1 MTMEE
6 GMDAGF
12 DLDLAAAT
20 LRANLS
26 DVHIM
31 LKVLAAQLADT
42 LGDRLVV
49 ERGGSRF
56 ERSKFKRSK
65 SDEVRGV
72 KITLGGDDYQADVDG
87 STLRCT
93 ISHSS
98 GGIRIR
104 SEQVDMDTWI
114 ARLLGALQ
122 AEAAHSET
130 ARQALQNIVI
140 GGSQ

>member
-56 ERSKFKRSK
+56 KRSK
-65 SDEVRGV
+65 SDEIRGV
-72 KITLGGDDYQADVDG
+72 KITMGGDDYQADVDG

-93 ISHSS
+93 IGHSS

-114 ARLLGALQ
+114 ARLLRALQ
-122 AEAAHSET
+122 TEAAHSET

>member
-49 ERGGSRF
+49 ERGGGGR
-56 ERSKFKRSK
+56 FKRSK
-65 SDEVRGV
+65 SDEIRGI
-72 KITLGGDDYQADVDG
+72 KITMGGDDYQADVDG

-104 SEQVDMDTWI
+104 SEQVDMDAWI

>member
-6 GMDAGF
+6 GMDSGF

-31 LKVLAAQLADT
+31 LKVLATQLADT
-42 LGDRLVV
+42 LGNRLSV
-49 ERGGSRF
+49 ERGGGR
-56 ERSKFKRSK
+56 FKRSK
-65 SDEVRGV
+65 SDEIRGV
-72 KITLGGDDYQADVDG
+72 KITMGGDDFQADVDG

-93 ISHSS
+93 IGHSS

-104 SEQVDMDTWI
+104 SEQVDMDAWV